1 MRSFPEM
8 YNDLNF
14 QSSLLKL
21 LEEVRGWMVV
31 TLFLEFGPSTVCF
44 FFPLEMS
51 KRLGMS
57 KG

>member
-1 MRSFPEM
+1 MRSFPET

-44 FFPLEMS
+44 FFS
-51 KRLGMS
+51 LGNVQ
-57 KG
+57 KTGNE

>member
-1 MRSFPEM
+1 MRSFPET

-44 FFPLEMS
+44 FS
-51 KRLGMS
+51 LGNVQ
-57 KG
+57 KTGNE